1 MTFIIFFC
9 LFVISV
15 ICLILGYRMSSF
27 GHGQIHDVKQQCTLC
42 GSTKEKVQ
50 LCQFERHHKTMVAPL
65 CFDCSIKHD
74 ALPVRGASG
83 DAVSATV

>member
-1 MTFIIFFC
+1 MQIIIFFC

-27 GHGQIHDVKQQCTLC
+27 GQVRDVKQQCALC

-50 LCQFERHHKTMVAPL
+50 LCQFERHHKTVVAPL

-83 DAVSATV
+83 DTVSAAV